1 MSQMNPVMSN
11 VVTAV
16 STAAILG
23 IIGFFGGVFE
33 KGAQAINENQI
44 ETVIKRVLVTDNG
57 KTYAATLSEING
69 SLGIISSQIGELKDD
84 VNDLEDA
91 VLELASE

>member
-1 MSQMNPVMSN
+1 MSQMNPAVSN
-11 VVTAV
+11 VLTAV
-16 STAAILG
+16 ATAAILG

-33 KGAQAINENQI
+33 KGAQAINEDQI
-44 ETVIKRVLVTDNG
+44 ETVIQRVLITDTG
-57 KTYAATLSEING
+57 KTYAATLVEING
-69 SLGIISSQIGELKDD
+69 SLGVISSQIGELKDD